1 MQEAPKRNKQSQLTL
16 ILRTACGAY
25 LLYLAWGLA
34 EATFS
39 GGHPGYLAA
48 LILFAL
54 VGAALV
60 FISGRHLL
68 KGEFLRPGE
77 TGEDEQPPE
86 DAP

>member
-1 MQEAPKRNKQSQLTL
+1 MQKAPKRKKQSQLTL

-34 EATFS
+34 EAAFS
-39 GGHPGYLAA
+39 GRHPAYLAA
-48 LILFAL
+48 LAIFAL
-54 VGAALV
+54 TGAALV
-60 FISGRHLL
+60 ILSGRLLL